1 MHCEHV
7 NLRFNIDT
15 LFLNGGL
22 LHPKKLL
29 IFLDTYIF
37 LFLEQKGDKVPDIKK
52 ALFKLLQLV
61 SLSEALCCL
70 FWQRHRDANVFFCIM
85 IFFLAMCF
93 FRNNT
98 NIGQ

>member
-70 FWQRHRDANVFFCIM
+70 FWQRHRDANVFFLYYDLLFSNV
-85 IFFLAMCF
+85 FF
-93 FRNNT
+93 
-98 NIGQ
+98 